1 MGEIINASVC
11 GCKSCFI
18 DVKFTDLHMI
28 KKILLVSPR
37 GFCAGVDRAIDVVE
51 AALEIFGPPVY
62 VKHAIVHN
70 LHVVEDLKV
79 KGAIF
84 VEDLDEIPPPKAGQ
98 AQKSVVVF
106 SAHGTDPALKD
117 EAKRRGHKVIDA
129 TCPLVTKVHLEAQRY
144 VRDGYFVIYVG
155 HRDHPEPIGV
165 FGEVPKG
172 TVVLIERAEEVDD
185 LQVPQEEKLVYLTQ
199 TTLSISDTRETVD
212 ALKARFKNIIAP
224 PSSDICYAT
233 TNRQAAARALA
244 QKCDLV
250 LVVGSKTS
258 SNSQRLREV
267 CAEEGTKAYLIDDET
282 MVNLDWFKNVETL
295 GITSGASAPDYLVK
309 NLVEFV
315 KKHNRGAVVENLEVL
330 EEHVKFPLPDDL
342 VLLAKQ
348 SEKGVAWVEKHRVA
362 TQR

>member
-1 MGEIINASVC
+1 
-11 GCKSCFI
+11 
-18 DVKFTDLHMI
+18 MI
-28 KKILLVSPR
+28 QKILLATPR

-84 VEDLDEIPPPKAGQ
+84 VEDLDEVPA
-98 AQKSVVVF
+98 KSVLVF
-106 SAHGTDPALKD
+106 SAHGTDPALKE

-144 VRDGYFVIYVG
+144 AREGYFIIYVG

-165 FGEVPKG
+165 FGEIPKG
-172 TVVLIERAEEVDD
+172 TAVLIEDASEVEI
-185 LQVPQEEKLVYLTQ
+185 LAVPQEEKLGYLTQ
-199 TTLSISDTRETVD
+199 TTLSISDTKETID
-212 ALKARFKNIIAP
+212 ALRARFKNIIAP

-233 TNRQAAARALA
+233 TNRQTAARVLA
-244 QKCDLV
+244 KKSDLV
-250 LVVGSKTS
+250 LVIGSKTS

-267 CAEEGTKAYLIDDET
+267 CEEEGTKAYLIDDET

-295 GITSGASAPDYLVK
+295 GITSGASAPDYLVG

-348 SEKGVAWVEKHRVA
+348 SEKGTAWVEKHRVA